1 MKKTK
6 TVSRAERSAARS
18 AVTKE
23 KILAAAIKV
32 LTQKEY
38 YLCPVDEIAAAAG
51 VAKGTIY
58 LYYKGKADLYH
69 AVFFEILGGMRK
81 VAESALVSSPAAS
94 SSETLFNFLGKIS
107 DTFAEH
113 RNIFMALASELP
125 MSKRVR
131 DKLHEKNHE
140 VLEMLERIVG
150 KGVKSGEFEKY
161 PPRIVAA
168 MFIALVSGLAQRQV
182 EHNVECRDIPHR
194 MIFDIFLNGIKR
206 RVSS

>member
-6 TVSRAERSAARS
+6 NVSRAERSAARS

-23 KILAAAIKV
+23 KTLAAAIKI
-32 LTQKEY
+32 LNKKDY
-38 YLCPVDEIAAAAG
+38 YASPVDEIARAAD

-58 LYYKGKADLYH
+58 LYYKSKDDLYF
-69 AVFFEILGGMRK
+69 AVFFEILGRMRK
-81 VAESALVSSPAAS
+81 VAESALVSSPAAT

-107 DTFAEH
+107 DTLAEH

-131 DKLHEKNHE
+131 DKLREKNHE
-140 VLEMLERIVG
+140 VLEMLERVVA

-168 MFIALVSGLAQRQV
+168 MFIALISGLAHRQF
-182 EHNVECRDIPHR
+182 EHDIECQNIPHR